1 MSISNSSS
9 TKEVLKQVSTTLRAL
24 VEEKEKLASQLE
36 TYQKRAQAEEIV
48 SAMDNKGLSDPNVPF
63 QDKVDMLINS
73 DKDLNVVKEAMSLA
87 AADFSFASV
96 SEDGNETSHTAFED
110 FILGS

>member
-1 MSISNSSS
+1 MSNFNSSS
-9 TKEVLKQVSTTLRAL
+9 AKEVLGQVSTTLRAL
-24 VEEKEKLASQLE
+24 IEEKEKLASQLE
-36 TYQKRAQAEEIV
+36 TFQKRAQAEEIV
-48 SAMDNKGLSDPNVPF
+48 VEMDKKGLSDPNVPF

-73 DKDLNVVKEAMSLA
+73 DKDLTVVKEAMSMA

-96 SEDGNETSHTAFED
+96 SDDGNEPSHTAFED